1 MNEQEALAAT
11 GAPDW
16 RRAAQ
21 ALAQKTGREVLVT
34 LGSRGAYVERGAGSF
49 FKKASPAVVVDTIGA
64 GDGHMGA
71 WMAGLLQGME
81 MEQAVEQANRYAAA
95 VVSQAGAMPA
105 APW

>member
-1 MNEQEALAAT
+1 M
-11 GAPDW
+11 
-16 RRAAQ
+16 
-21 ALAQKTGREVLVT
+21 
-34 LGSRGAYVERGAGSF
+34 ERGAGSF
-49 FKKASPAVVVDTIGA
+49 FKKASPAVGVDTFGA
-64 GDGHMGA
+64 GDGQMGA